1 MERMQQ
7 GGARSLSASGSAT
20 FEDSGQPRVWNNG
33 QSTKGGAIEA
43 SEAAM
48 WHRLRRKAIIEAHPE
63 AKELEGRDWRGGALL
78 LFSNMLQLAVSLSHR
93 PCSGKTLH
101 CVILVV
107 VVVVVVV
114 LVVVV
119 VDFHITSPRCTLSTS
134 HAPFPMFSDRRR
146 LRQA

>member
-1 MERMQQ
+1 
-7 GGARSLSASGSAT
+7 
-20 FEDSGQPRVWNNG
+20 VWNNG

-93 PCSGKTLH
+93 PCSGKPLH
-101 CVILVV
+101 CIILVV
-107 VVVVVVV
+107 VVVVV
-114 LVVVV
+114 
-119 VDFHITSPRCTLSTS
+119 DFHVTSPLVTL
-134 HAPFPMFSDRRR
+134 
-146 LRQA
+146 